1 MQTPTSIRLFKVHR
15 NGGHFVCQ
23 VRVGVRIRVRVRVR
37 SRVTVRVRV
46 TVWVKVWILGSDFGV
61 GIWGR
66 A

>member
-1 MQTPTSIRLFKVHR
+1 
-15 NGGHFVCQ
+15 
-23 VRVGVRIRVRVRVR
+23 VRVR